1 MRHQRGFTYLAV
13 LFAVAILGAVLAS
26 TAVVWQAQVQR
37 DKEQELIFIGHAY
50 RQAIAQYYERTPGT
64 AKQFP
69 KKLEDLLEDKRQTRL
84 TRYLRKVYRDP
95 MAASKEWG
103 LVTGPDASIVGVYS
117 LSTKAPI
124 KQAKFDEEDKDF
136 IGAARYSDWKFIY
149 TLPTQAAPS
158 ATPSNTDK
166 SITQAIPNTIPGQAN
181 PAPGSQTPSPA
192 AKPTLTTP

>member
-103 LVTGPDASIVGVYS
+103 L
-117 LSTKAPI
+117 
-124 KQAKFDEEDKDF
+124 
-136 IGAARYSDWKFIY
+136 IGALVDKLY
-149 TLPTQAAPS
+149 TPTMLASGPVTKPHSLLAAM
-158 ATPSNTDK
+158 
-166 SITQAIPNTIPGQAN
+166 
-181 PAPGSQTPSPA
+181 GSR
-192 AKPTLTTP
+192 